1 MNAPGSA
8 KLVANSLSARIRDEI
23 IAMIAS
29 RKLSGGERLNE
40 VRLAE
45 HFGVSRGPVRE
56 AARELEGLGY
66 IISKPRFGFFVVEF
80 RSEEILDLYEVKE
93 WTEHALTVDYL
104 RHAPREALIVQ
115 KALLAGI
122 DRSSA
127 VAFSAGVLEF
137 RVKALQLVH
146 NRFLAQQALFMYRRV
161 AVMSTL
167 VLAENVSARMER
179 LIGWLDGYWQALIDG
194 DRKAADRLTTE
205 ANTFW
210 QRDVAPRFGAGA
222 GKERKD

>member
-1 MNAPGSA
+1 MNAPGSG
-8 KLVANSLSARIRDEI
+8 KLVANSLSTRIRDEI

-29 RKLSGGERLNE
+29 RQLSGGERLNE

-66 IISKPRFGFFVVEF
+66 IVSKPRFGFFVVEF
-80 RSEEILDLYEVKE
+80 RPDEILDLYEVKE
-93 WTEHALTVDYL
+93 WIEHALTADYL
-104 RHAPREALIVQ
+104 RHAPRAAMVAQ
-115 KALLAGI
+115 KKLLGRI

-127 VAFSAGVLEF
+127 VAFSASVLAF
-137 RVKALQLVH
+137 RVKAMQLVH
-146 NRFLAQQALFMYRRV
+146 NRFLSQQALFMYRRV

-167 VLAENVSARMER
+167 VLADDIAVRMDR

-194 DRKAADRLTTE
+194 DRAAADRLTTE

-210 QRDVAPRFGAGA
+210 QTDVAPRFDTGAA
-222 GKERKD
+222 KELKD

>member
-1 MNAPGSA
+1 MNAPGSG
-8 KLVANSLSARIRDEI
+8 KLVANNLSTRIRDEI
-23 IAMIAS
+23 ITMIAS
-29 RKLSGGERLNE
+29 RQLSGGERLNE

-80 RSEEILDLYEVKE
+80 RPEEILDLYEVKE
-93 WTEHALTVDYL
+93 WTEHALTADYL
-104 RHAPREALIVQ
+104 RHANREEMVAQ
-115 KALLAGI
+115 KALLGRI
-122 DRSSA
+122 DRRSA
-127 VAFSAGVLEF
+127 VAFSASILDF
-137 RVKALQLVH
+137 RVKAMQLVH

-167 VLAENVSARMER
+167 VLADDVSARMDR
-179 LIGWLDGYWQALIDG
+179 LIGWLDGYWQALIEG
-194 DRKAADRLTTE
+194 DRETADRLTTE

-210 QRDVAPRFGAGA
+210 QRDVAPRFDAGVT
-222 GKERKD
+222 KELKN